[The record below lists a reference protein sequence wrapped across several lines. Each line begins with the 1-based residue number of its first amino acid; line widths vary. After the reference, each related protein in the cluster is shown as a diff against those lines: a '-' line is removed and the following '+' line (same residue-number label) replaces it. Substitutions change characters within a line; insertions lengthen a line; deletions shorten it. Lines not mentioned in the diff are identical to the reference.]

1 MTAARILREV
11 CPSQF
16 SQHAMSENGEFPVLL
31 PQDTIA
37 DGANSAATCASAQG
51 HQFGI
56 DDKEAATPTNGTRA
70 DSLAHE

>member
-1 MTAARILREV
+1 
-11 CPSQF
+11 
-16 SQHAMSENGEFPVLL
+16 MSENGEFPVLL